1 VDGYGFVDQNGS
13 PIKVS
18 TSNLPSAKLMIS
30 PRIGFN
36 YDVKG
41 DKSTQVRGGVGLFT
55 GRPPFVFVSNQLGNN
70 GVLNGG
76 VNTNNTAAFP
86 FSPGTPA

>member
-1 VDGYGFVDQNGS
+1 YGVRFELPYFVGSGYTNTQVDGYGFVDQNGS

-36 YDVKG
+36 YDIKG

-55 GRPPFVFVSNQLGNN
+55 GRPPFVFISNQIG
-70 GVLNGG
+70 
-76 VNTNNTAAFP
+76 
-86 FSPGTPA
+86 